1 MLWFRRITSFALAL
15 CFVVIVVGAYVRL
28 SDAGLGCPDWPGCYG
43 HLGVPDAPHEVAHAE
58 QQFAQPVEAHK
69 AWKEMFHR
77 YIASTLGALIVLL
90 AVMSVFLRKQ
100 GVPRVLPWLLV
111 GAVLMQGALGAF
123 TVLWKVKPL
132 TVSAHLLMGL
142 MTLSMLLWLRLSLAF
157 AKPEESPASADREL
171 RNERHAWS
179 AMQEKGSAVLS
190 AVAPRGLRRFA
201 ALATVLVVLQIFLG
215 GWTSSNYAALACPD
229 FPTCHGSY
237 LPETDIK
244 EAFTMWRGLGVNYEG
259 GVLDNRARV
268 TIHYFHRVGALAVTI
283 TLLVLGAWLLLQK
296 HPLWRRLGAVVI
308 AALVLQVLLGITIV
322 KLQLPLFLADMHN
335 AGAALLLMTMVTLN
349 FFVRRAEQQ

>member
-1 MLWFRRITSFALAL
+1 MIWFRRITTFALLL

-43 HLGVPDAPHEVAHAE
+43 HLGVPDAPHEVANAE
-58 QQFAQPVEAHK
+58 QKFEQPVEAHK

-77 YIASTLGALIVLL
+77 YIASALGALIVLL
-90 AVMSVFLRKQ
+90 AFMSVRRP
-100 GVPRVLPWLLV
+100 GIPRALPWLLV
-111 GAVLMQGALGAF
+111 GVVLIQGALGAF

-142 MTLSMLLWLRLSLAF
+142 MTLSMLLWLRLSIAF
-157 AKPEESPASADREL
+157 AKPAEAPAAAEREL

-179 AMQEKGSAVLS
+179 AMQETGSTVLS
-190 AVAPRGLRRFA
+190 AMTPRGLRRFA
-201 ALATVLVVLQIFLG
+201 AWATVLVVLQIFLG

-237 LPETDIK
+237 LPEIDVK

-268 TIHYFHRVGALAVTI
+268 TIHYFHRVGALVVTVA
-283 TLLVLGAWLLLQK
+283 LLLLGAWLLMQK
-296 HPLWRRLGAVVI
+296 HSLWRRLGAAVI
-308 AALVLQVLLGITIV
+308 GALTLQVLLGITIV

-335 AGAALLLMTMVTLN
+335 AGAALLLMVMVTLN
-349 FFVRRAEQQ
+349 FFARRAEQP